1 MGNKLPLYQPGS
13 PWIANLAKG
22 YFSSIGMLTSGL
34 NRKLHSCSD
43 PLIVVSTK
51 ARWLKLDGCRTET
64 GAGWMRPLRPLELF
78 SDLLAPSPPI
88 QVNKCKQ
95 DCLLLSGLRTRR
107 IYYVKSFENIAQIQ
121 LIASLFCHLSN
132 CNPKKCVD
140 MTKNFSFQKLF
151 SFSLAISDV
160 VSNAKSKG
168 RSFTFV
174 VGRIFVFIAAWLE
187 LDCLKFKRFFHLPVN
202 RIWTF

>member
-1 MGNKLPLYQPGS
+1 
-13 PWIANLAKG
+13 
-22 YFSSIGMLTSGL
+22 MLTSQQEISFMFRSSNKCKMVEVGRL
-34 NRKLHSCSD
+34 
-43 PLIVVSTK
+43 
-51 ARWLKLDGCRTET
+51 LDGDWSS
-64 GAGWMRPLRPLELF
+64 WMRPVRPLELF

-88 QVNKCKQ
+88 KVNKCKQ

-107 IYYVKSFENIAQIQ
+107 IYYVKSFGNIAQIQ

-174 VGRIFVFIAAWLE
+174 VGRIFVFIA
-187 LDCLKFKRFFHLPVN
+187 
-202 RIWTF
+202 T